1 MSINLLKN
9 RSISASSL
17 KWRRLPQNGITL
29 RQNIITTGNKI
40 PSRHTITNT
49 HYLLGVLFT
58 ASGLIFAQLVNW
70 YFPQLAEVEIK
81 TYEIN
86 LFEVVPT
93 KLNIIGAYSIVLFAV
108 IFIYLILGVYSYFDP
123 DLRIKYLQRA
133 PFRFVSG
140 IGLALWEILG
150 TKTLLLP
157 QPFFPGPSRILEAL
171 LMEGGFIFE
180 NTLYSLR
187 LFTVGFVSGVVIGVV
202 TGILIG
208 WFPKVYYWVYPVL
221 KITGVIPAVA
231 WMPFALTLFPTPFLA
246 ATFLI
251 VISAWFPVAFLT
263 AQGIASTQKVYYE
276 VAKTLGARTSFLVF
290 RVAIPNAMPHIFT
303 GISTANAY
311 AFTTLVI
318 SEMMGQPGGLG
329 YYINASRVWSAY
341 YKVFAAIIIMA
352 ILFSLIM
359 WGIGAIQR
367 SALQWQKGL
376 VK

>member
-9 RSISASSL
+9 SSILAPSL
-17 KWRRLPQNGITL
+17 KRGRPSL
-29 RQNIITTGNKI
+29 NKI
-40 PSRHTITNT
+40 PSQHNILNIRNLRPALHNISNT
-49 HYLLGVLFT
+49 RYLLSILFT
-58 ASGLIFAQLVNW
+58 VSGLLLAQLANW
-70 YFPQLAEVEIK
+70 YFPQLAESEIK
-81 TYEIN
+81 IYEIN
-86 LFEVVPT
+86 LFEAALF
-93 KLNIIGAYSIVLFAV
+93 KLNIMGAYSIVLFAM
-108 IFIYLILGVYSYFDP
+108 IFIYLVIGVYSYFDP
-123 DLRIKYLQRA
+123 DRRIEYIQRA

-140 IGLALWEILG
+140 IGLALWDILG

-187 LFTVGFVSGVVIGVV
+187 LFTAGFVSGVVIGVV

-208 WFPKVYYWVYPVL
+208 WFPKIYYWVYPVL

-359 WGIGAIQR
+359 WGIGVIQR
-367 SALQWQKGL
+367 WALRWQRGL